1 MRITFIFLHAK
12 KEKTFPACVSKL
24 NSSHRKQVI
33 HLMIS
38 NGEIRVA
45 SSEGQQCYYL
55 AVKRLS
61 TLLRGLTSKNNA
73 DFYSLNCLPY
83 FKTKNKV

>member
-1 MRITFIFLHAK
+1 MTITLNVLYAK
-12 KEKTFPACVSKL
+12 KEKIYPVCVSKR
-24 NSSHRKQVI
+24 NSSHKKQDI

-38 NGEIRVA
+38 NREIRVA
-45 SSEGQQCYYL
+45 RSERQQCYYL

-83 FKTKNKV
+83 FKRKNKV